1 MNKALLL
8 LFIFSF
14 FVLESFSQK
23 KDWLDKVYR
32 DSIYPHENYFKQYF
46 EIDYDKNIS
55 KSENKSIAFEKAKI
69 EFCKKLVTEISTSS
83 NFSTSEVTKV
93 TSVSKIRR
101 DDVFNSVYNQN
112 SSTSSSA
119 SISGLTEDYF
129 FSRRKKCHVF
139 IFVKKEDYKKATLN
153 QYNDLIITIDSEIAT
168 CQEIYRNNN
177 LRSAKTK
184 GDQIKKSFKSLS
196 NKISLL
202 SALYVDLNLDDYIN
216 LKQDFEPLYAK
227 IDEQVSRDEDYKYNK
242 TKGDINFSS
251 NNIDE
256 LESALYFYKKAQSI
270 DPTSSFQ
277 DNIHSSINQIK
288 EILFEKFCIEAS
300 NLEKENKFNDAIII
314 FKKAREINQN
324 GDFMGVKLTDKII
337 NLHLKIIDYLLLK
350 GKNDLENN
358 PRKSLLMFLQAKEL
372 SYSTIENINIKE
384 IEKLIVKAE
393 RKIKKIKETNIKN
406 VNKNKLQELKSNS
419 PNRFVFKLGGGLNT
433 PHVYDNLVFSNS
445 IDLKRQLWQLSSTVG
460 LRTNTKRQIK
470 TSKTGF
476 ELTKGNLIG
485 FFGTY
490 GVHQL
495 SNQDTSILVNAKE
508 LEFGFVLREF
518 LRLSFGVG
526 KRDIDQNEFDNF
538 LENYYSGTAG
548 LVFNFKN
555 RISLETYISY
565 VFDND
570 LNIQSVRFKSM
581 LALRFYI
588 YQKAYKIDKKNTKKN
603 FN

>member
-1 MNKALLL
+1 MNKALLI
-8 LFIFSF
+8 FIFSF
-14 FVLESFSQK
+14 FAIESFSQK
-23 KDWLDKVYR
+23 KEWLEKEYR
-32 DSIYPHENYFKQYF
+32 DSIFPHENYFKQYF

-69 EFCKKLVTEISTSS
+69 EFCKKLVFEISTSS
-83 NFSTSEVTKV
+83 TFSKSEVTKI
-93 TSVSKIRR
+93 TSAESR
-101 DDVFNSVYNQN
+101 DDVYNSVYNQT

-129 FSRRKKCHVF
+129 FSKRKKCHVF
-139 IFVKKEDYKKATLN
+139 IYVKKEDYKKATLK
-153 QYNDLIITIDSEIAT
+153 QYKDLIITIDSEIAT
-168 CQEIYRNNN
+168 CQEIYINNN

-184 GDQIKKSFKSLS
+184 GDQIRKSLKNIS
-196 NKISLL
+196 RKISLL
-202 SALYVDLNLDDYIN
+202 SALNVNFNLDDYIK
-216 LKQDFEPLYAK
+216 LKQDFDPLYAK

-242 TKGDINFSS
+242 TKGDIYFSS
-251 NNIDE
+251 NDIDE
-256 LESALYFYKKAQSI
+256 LENALYFYKKAQSI

-300 NLEKENKFNDAIII
+300 NLEKENKFDDAIIV

-324 GDFMGVKLTDKII
+324 GDFMGDKLTDKII
-337 NLHLKIIDYLLLK
+337 NLQLKIIDSLILK
-350 GKNDLENN
+350 GKDDLENN
-358 PRKSLLMFLQAKEL
+358 PSKSLVKFKQAKKL
-372 SYSTIENINIKE
+372 SYSTSENLKLKE
-384 IEKLIVKAE
+384 IEKLIIKAE
-393 RKIKKIKETNIKN
+393 RKIKRIKETNSKN
-406 VNKNKLQELKSNS
+406 VTKNKLQELKSNS
-419 PNRFVFKLGGGLNT
+419 PNRFVFKLGGGFNT
-433 PHVYDNLVFSNS
+433 PHVYDNLVFSNA
-445 IDLKRQLWQLSSTVG
+445 IDIKRQLWQLSSTVA
-460 LRTNTKRQIK
+460 LRTNTKSQIK

-485 FFGTY
+485 FFGAY

-495 SNQDTSILVNAKE
+495 SNPDTSILVNTKE

-526 KRDIDQNEFDNF
+526 KRDINQNEFDSF
-538 LENYYSGTAG
+538 LQNYYSGTAG

-570 LNIQSVRFKSM
+570 LNIQSSRFKSM

-588 YQKAYKIDKKNTKKN
+588 YQKAYKIDRKNTKRN
-603 FN
+603 LN